1 LATSPVAN
9 WPAPPKNGAMQRRS
23 RLAWLPNALT
33 LARLAALPVLLVVL
47 IRAEGPTSVPA
58 AIIFGVVGATD
69 FLDGVLARRLGAESR
84 FGRIADPLADRL
96 LVLTGL
102 VGVILLD
109 RLNPAGPAILMFRET
124 FVVVAYAWLLRRGI
138 EMRVDMAGKVSSA
151 LTMVATGGVILL
163 DQAWVDAL
171 FWAAV
176 ALAAVTL
183 LNYSRQAAKA
193 LRAGGAASTT
203 P

>member
-1 LATSPVAN
+1 
-9 WPAPPKNGAMQRRS
+9 MQRRS

>member
-1 LATSPVAN
+1 
-9 WPAPPKNGAMQRRS
+9 
-23 RLAWLPNALT
+23 
-33 LARLAALPVLLVVL
+33 
-47 IRAEGPTSVPA
+47 
-58 AIIFGVVGATD
+58 
-69 FLDGVLARRLGAESR
+69 
-84 FGRIADPLADRL
+84 
-96 LVLTGL
+96 
-102 VGVILLD
+102 
-109 RLNPAGPAILMFRET
+109 
-124 FVVVAYAWLLRRGI
+124 
-138 EMRVDMAGKVSSA
+138 MRVDMAGKVSSA

>member
-1 LATSPVAN
+1 
-9 WPAPPKNGAMQRRS
+9 MRRS

-33 LARLAALPVLLVVL
+33 IARLAALPVLLVVL
-47 IRAEGPTSVPA
+47 ALAEGPTSVPA
-58 AIIFGVVGATD
+58 AVIFGVVGATD
-69 FLDGVLARRLGAESR
+69 FLDGILARRLGAESR

-96 LVLTGL
+96 LVLVGL

-109 RLNPAGPAILMFRET
+109 RLNPVGPAILMFREV
-124 FVVVAYAWLLRRGI
+124 FIVAAYAWLVRRGV

-163 DQAWVDAL
+163 DRTWVDVL
-171 FWAAV
+171 FWASV
-176 ALAAVTL
+176 ALALATL
-183 LNYSRQAAKA
+183 LNYSREAVMA
-193 LRAGGAASTT
+193 LRAGRTASTR